1 MAEPRNAGFSWRSET
16 SAMEKMNRQ
25 RALETNSDK
34 TLFDFMYI
42 EERKYCPLFR
52 LWILIKNHMH
62 GRGLIQMVTNLLLK
76 CMQQVVHY
84 VFTCGGRDTPSWLN
98 SLN

>member
-1 MAEPRNAGFSWRSET
+1 MVEPRNARVSWRSEM

-25 RALETNSDK
+25 RASETNSDK
-34 TLFDFMYI
+34 TL
-42 EERKYCPLFR
+42 ERKYCPSFG

-76 CMQQVVHY
+76 CK
-84 VFTCGGRDTPSWLN
+84 R
-98 SLN
+98 